1 MDEMGERLNVDDVDD
16 AHAHA
21 HDTDTDPVKVD
32 LTNKKQV

>member
-1 MDEMGERLNVDDVDD
+1 MGERLNVDDVDD